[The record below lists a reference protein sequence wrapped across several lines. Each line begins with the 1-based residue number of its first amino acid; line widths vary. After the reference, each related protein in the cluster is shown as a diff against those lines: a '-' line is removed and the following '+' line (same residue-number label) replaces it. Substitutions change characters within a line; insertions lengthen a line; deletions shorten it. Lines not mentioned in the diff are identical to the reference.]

1 MKLRQIARNQ
11 KLINFDYKLKG
22 FISEADDEKVDPK
35 DAFAGMTKAKNPSKK
50 YWYVKDGKYKAVVDP
65 PKEGG
70 WELADK
76 KKAEKEKKDN
86 KKRDRPGEIP
96 DEDIKVNIDKEKR
109 DNINQEMD
117 SMGLKPNPYDENSFI
132 RKDDNKKDDEGNP
145 APDEIFQI
153 GPDGSIGPG
162 MDIGD
167 FKSPEGTPYAE
178 YIDDLNDRLAGDE
191 DKGKDPEKKY
201 DWRGEKHEP
210 EGENDRPSPAQIN
223 DLRMQMFDEEG
234 RSSDWAGKDQSTPT
248 SSPPSDAMARQTAID
263 LGFPTPKGTTRGPSQ
278 ITGEMAAPAPG
289 NPGSMMNEVFSV
301 EGCNVAEA
309 FYERFGVAPTVEEM
323 ESILQEQFGNSQ
335 LAEDNG
341 GPNSSDYRKK
351 LRIAAQASV
360 TKFDRLK
367 NAEAANANTEPPF
380 GKMIRPPSE
389 FYGAKDSIEAQA
401 KMIRDLPDD
410 ATIFGP
416 DGPITE
422 ITDNP
427 RTRAEL
433 EEAISAAVK
442 KGHFADADPSFNI
455 GTASTPKIDEAAVKD
470 AVEKMIEN
478 NDVKKFAELLALAGG
493 GGANPSDTATFA
505 QSEDGNLMI
514 LFHSDKMS
522 TNDQQAN
529 STLAQEARRQEVYL
543 RELMDSDPPKLS
555 GEDALEAA
563 GILDEFSEILKE
575 TNEENDSGVVA
586 QTAVNFKGEQKAAIL
601 KALKAN
607 PRRPP
612 TIVSRP
618 AQKVSAEKF
627 LEHLATLVIFLL
639 RSKVNCFEILR
650 KTLRKQEMI
659 NYLMKMR

>member
-1 MKLRQIARNQ
+1 MNLRQIIRNQ
-11 KLINFDYKLKG
+11 KLINFDYKLID
-22 FISEADDEKVDPK
+22 FISEADQDKIKTGKKTGTDPHYWYKNTKTGDTISSTDKNAQRQNYVLATKKDVADTQDRDEERLQQQMAKEPMPPGKETDDEDRDEERPDRQRAKEPMPPK
-35 DAFAGMTKAKNPSKK
+35 KQPKAKSKK
-50 YWYVKDGKYKAVVDP
+50 K
-65 PKEGG
+65 KE
-70 WELADK
+70 
-76 KKAEKEKKDN
+76 
-86 KKRDRPGEIP
+86 
-96 DEDIKVNIDKEKR
+96 
-109 DNINQEMD
+109 
-117 SMGLKPNPYDENSFI
+117 
-132 RKDDNKKDDEGNP
+132 
-145 APDEIFQI
+145 
-153 GPDGSIGPG
+153 
-162 MDIGD
+162 
-167 FKSPEGTPYAE
+167 
-178 YIDDLNDRLAGDE
+178 
-191 DKGKDPEKKY
+191 Y
-201 DWRGEKHEP
+201 DWRAEEHKP
-210 EGENDRPSPAQIN
+210 EGEDGRPSPAQIN
-223 DLRMQMFDEEG
+223 GLRTQMFGDGEG
-234 RSSDWAGKDQSTPT
+234 RSSDYAGQGDQSTPAGN
-248 SSPPSDAMARQTAID
+248 PPSDAKARTTALD
-263 LGFPTPKGTTRGPSQ
+263 LGFPTPKGATRGPSK

-341 GPNSSDYRKK
+341 GPNDSDYRKK
-351 LRIAAQASV
+351 LRIAAEASI

-380 GKMIRPPSE
+380 GKMIKPPSE

-410 ATIFGP
+410 AIIFGP

-422 ITDNP
+422 ITDSP

-433 EEAISAAVK
+433 EEAIAAAVK

-470 AVEKMIEN
+470 AVEKMIKN

-543 RELMDSDPPKLS
+543 RELIDSKPPQLS
-555 GEDALEAA
+555 DDDAPVAAAILE
-563 GILDEFSEILKE
+563 EFSEILKE
-575 TNEENDSGVVA
+575 TSEENDSGIVA
-586 QTAVNFKGEQKAAIL
+586 QTALKLTGDGQQEAIIAAL
-601 KALKAN
+601 EAN
-607 PRRPP
+607 PNRPP
-612 TIVSRP
+612 TIGSRP
-618 AQKVSAEKF
+618 AQKSFCRK
-627 LEHLATLVIFLL
+627 IF
-639 RSKVNCFEILR
+639 RTF
-650 KTLRKQEMI
+650 
-659 NYLMKMR
+659 